1 MLRLV
6 FAGTPDFA
14 AAALAALH
22 DAGRDIALVLTRP
35 DQPAGRGQAMR
46 ESPVKRLARE
56 RGLAVEQPR
65 SLRDPALHE
74 RLRTLAPDA
83 MIVAA
88 YGAILPAEVLA
99 IPKHGCLNIH
109 ASLLPRWRGAAPI
122 QRAIEAGDAETGVTI
137 MQMDEGLDTGAMLLA
152 ARTPIRDDDTGGSV
166 HDRLA
171 ELGARAIVDA
181 LAALEKGVL
190 AATPQPA
197 EGVSYA
203 HKLTREDAAIDWT
216 MPARRI
222 VDRVRAFDPV
232 PGATARLGDAAGTVI
247 KVWRA
252 RVAGDALR
260 QRSESSGFGRA
271 TGSARDKAD
280 RPAPGTVLDV
290 PGRVVVACG
299 DGAVELLEL
308 QKPGGRRL
316 PAGEFLRG
324 FAIAA
329 GTDFVP
335 SARGAEGEGCGGRR

>member
-22 DAGRDIALVLTRP
+22 DAGHDIVLVLTRP
-35 DQPAGRGQAMR
+35 DQPAGRGQALR

-65 SLRDPALHE
+65 TLRDPALHA
-74 RLRTLAPDA
+74 RLRALGPDA

-122 QRAIEAGDAETGVTI
+122 QRAIEGGDAETGVTI
-137 MQMDEGLDTGAMLLA
+137 MQMDEGLDTGATMLVE
-152 ARTPIRDDDTGGSV
+152 RTPIEADDTAGTV

-171 ELGARAIVDA
+171 ALGAQAIVDA
-181 LAALEKGVL
+181 LAALERGSLV
-190 AATPQPA
+190 ATPQPD
-197 EGVSYA
+197 EGVTYA

-232 PGATARLGDAAGTVI
+232 PGAGARFDDATGTTI

-252 RVAGDALR
+252 RGAPAAAAA
-260 QRSESSGFGRA
+260 QPA
-271 TGSARDKAD
+271 
-280 RPAPGTVLDV
+280 APGTVLEAAE
-290 PGRVVVACG
+290 RLVVACG
-299 DGAVELLEL
+299 DGAVELTEL

-324 FAIAA
+324 FPIRAGARFIAPA
-329 GTDFVP
+329 TP
-335 SARGAEGEGCGGRR
+335 RS